1 MMCNDSL
8 TSSLIAAAVPL
19 LRQFLIDY
27 PSPLELS
34 QADLKTITA
43 FLRPLGLHHTR
54 ADRLIKMGK
63 TWMEQPPTPGMGTTK
78 PNYPARDTHPFSF
91 PCPLGE
97 DGGSPKLGV
106 EKNCIWEIAHLPGVG
121 AYALDSWRIFCLDR
135 FRNGAA
141 EVRKKEGEEGKKED
155 KSEEWMRV
163 VPKDKELRAYL
174 RWRWAKEGW
183 VDQKIVEVGGPVDTK
198 QQAE

>member
-1 MMCNDSL
+1 MFL
-8 TSSLIAAAVPL
+8 TSSPIAVAVPL

-27 PSPLELS
+27 PSPLALS
-34 QADLKTITA
+34 QGNLETLTA
-43 FLRPLGLHHTR
+43 FLRPLGLHRIR
-54 ADRLIKMGK
+54 ANRLIQMGK
-63 TWMEQPPTPGMGTTK
+63 TWIEQPPTPGVGTK
-78 PNYPARDTHPFSF
+78 KCNYPARDTHPFDF

-97 DGGSPKLGV
+97 GSGQPRLGV

-135 FRNGAA
+135 FRQDAA
-141 EVRKKEGEEGKKED
+141 GLRGREEEEEEHKADEGR
-155 KSEEWMRV
+155 EWMRV

-183 VDQKIVEVGGPVDTK
+183 
-198 QQAE
+198 AE

>member
-1 MMCNDSL
+1 MCHDSL
-8 TSSLIAAAVPL
+8 TSSLIAAAGPL

-27 PSPLELS
+27 PSPVELS

-54 ADRLIKMGK
+54 AGRLIQMGK
-63 TWMEQPPTPGMGTTK
+63 TWMEQPPTPGMGTAK

-97 DGGSPKLGV
+97 DGGLPKLGV

-121 AYALDSWRIFCLDR
+121 AYALDSWRIFCLDQ

-141 EVRKKEGEEGKKED
+141 GTCKKEG
-155 KSEEWMRV
+155 EEWMRV

-183 VDQKIVEVGGPVDTK
+183 VDQEVIEVGGGVDTK
-198 QQAE
+198 KQGE